1 MKQLQFVKKG
11 FKPVSRTV
19 KWLKRFSPKHR
30 YHQMPAD
37 SSFSNQLSDT
47 GMNINIISSG
57 DNKVLHNAIFYKA
70 ARFLVSEEGT
80 FWYSETPDNLKG
92 QTLINTK
99 AEGKVQNPNPLMDTF
114 RVRYPDHRNA
124 ATFHGYRRFFFRF
137 KLDYI
142 FVPATVS
149 VHDAQII
156 QMRQKRR
163 YPSDH
168 FPLFSHINLPETSVQ
183 QATI

>member
-37 SSFSNQLSDT
+37 SSFSNQ
-47 GMNINIISSG
+47 
-57 DNKVLHNAIFYKA
+57 
-70 ARFLVSEEGT
+70 
-80 FWYSETPDNLKG
+80 
-92 QTLINTK
+92 
-99 AEGKVQNPNPLMDTF
+99 
-114 RVRYPDHRNA
+114 
-124 ATFHGYRRFFFRF
+124 ATFHGYRRFFFRS